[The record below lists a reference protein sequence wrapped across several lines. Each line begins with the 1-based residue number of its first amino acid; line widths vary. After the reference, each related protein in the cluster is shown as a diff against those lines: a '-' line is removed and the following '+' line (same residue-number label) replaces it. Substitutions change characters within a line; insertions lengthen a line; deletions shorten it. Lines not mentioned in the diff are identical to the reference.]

1 MLKHHDKIERNSIL
15 LLILTIIVI
24 SIGGIVEIV
33 PLFRIETT
41 IEKVDG
47 IRPYTPL
54 ELVGAKIYKREGCYG
69 CHSQQ
74 VRVLRDE
81 VERYGHYSIAAESMY
96 DYPFQ
101 WGSKRTGPDLA
112 RLGGKYSDEWHTR
125 HLINPRDVVP
135 ESIMPGYKFLIDRD
149 AVLSSIGDDMNV
161 LRKLG
166 VPYNDE
172 MIQNAVSDGML
183 QASTDRE
190 VEGLLKRYGKKVN
203 IRDFDSN
210 ANRVTEMD
218 ALVAYLQML
227 GTLVDFSNF
236 EPIGYHKKTLKEK
249 ISNQKN
255 SSSKDESQ
263 NISENN
269 NDKNS
274 EKNSNKSLPNNQ
286 KINDNNDKNIN
297 NINTEM
303 LNTNKLKNDKLNVEK
318 ITEEKIN
325 EEKINTN
332 QIKENKIKTNK
343 LNYKSTEVN

>member
-249 ISNQKN
+249 ISNQEN

-286 KINDNNDKNIN
+286 KINDDNDKNIN